1 MNTIILSRSATG
13 WVADFSASA
22 KAVEVRRLFGRALL
36 PTAFDPEAH
45 PARVTAEIQRLN
57 PGARIVVSA

>member
-1 MNTIILSRSATG
+1 MNTIILSRSSTC
-13 WVADFSASA
+13 WVADFSATD
-22 KAVEVRRLFGRALL
+22 KAAEVRRLFGRARL